1 MGSNAAAQQEAQQEA
16 TDRRW
21 LHVGLMVGWIA
32 LGAGLRFTNLTAKPL
47 WTDEFSTIVFS
58 LGNSFRTVPLDRVI
72 SMAELLE
79 PLQPNPQAGVGTV
92 VHHLLSESNHPP
104 LYFVLTHL
112 WLQLFS
118 PVQGL
123 VSVWAVRSLSA
134 LFGVISIPAT
144 FGLAWWAFRS
154 RLSAHLAAALMATSP
169 FGVYLAQEAR
179 HYTLPILWA
188 IASLSCLIV
197 ALRLLH
203 QNLALP
209 LWLCGSWILVNGLGI
224 ATHYFFML
232 VLAAA
237 GLVLIVLGSHHR
249 QTLQWV
255 GWQRLGLVVIGS
267 VASGLVWLPFLG
279 GASDTELTRWIVRSD
294 RQGWQ
299 WLDPIGQTLAGW
311 ITMLY
316 MLPIQAGDRPVVI
329 ISIVALL
336 LLSLG
341 TAVLL
346 GRGWSAQWKIE
357 QNHLPLAS
365 LSGFVVGA
373 IALFLGITYG
383 LERDVTS
390 AFRYNFV
397 YFPAVVV
404 LMGGAI
410 AHYWQQRGKWLV
422 ILIIGLSCV
431 GAVTVVT
438 NLGYQKTHRPDLV
451 VQAIQAESHGNVL
464 VAIAHRTHGQTGR
477 LMGIAHDW
485 QRHPSPTTPVQFLL
499 AHQTPDPQTALTS
512 LQRALKTQPR
522 PFDLWLINVE
532 TIAPKPLR
540 QLLTRQACTTRA
552 DSRSVDGYRYRPYA
566 CAPQG

>member
-1 MGSNAAAQQEAQQEA
+1 MGSNSAAQQEAQQEA

-299 WLDPIGQTLAGW
+299 WLDPIGQTLASW

-410 AHYWQQRGKWLV
+410 AHHWQQRGKWLV

>member
-1 MGSNAAAQQEAQQEA
+1 MASKQVALGA
-16 TDRRW
+16 TTGRRW
-21 LHVGLMVGWIA
+21 LDLGLMAGWII
-32 LGAGLRFTNLTAKPL
+32 LGTGLRFTNLTAKPL

-72 SMAELLE
+72 SMAELLQ

-92 VHHLLSESNHPP
+92 MHHLLTESNHPP

-112 WLQLFS
+112 WLQLFP

-123 VSVWAVRSLSA
+123 VSIWAVRSLSA
-134 LFGVISIPAT
+134 GFGVLSIPAT

-154 RLSAHLAAALMATSP
+154 RVTAHLAAALMATSP

-188 IASLSCLIV
+188 IASLGCLVI

-209 LWLCGSWILVNGLGI
+209 RWLCGSWILVNGLGI
-224 ATHYFFML
+224 ATHYFFTL
-232 VLAAA
+232 VLASA
-237 GLVLIVLGSHHR
+237 GLVLLVLGSR
-249 QTLQWV
+249 DWQKLRLI

-267 VASGLVWLPFLG
+267 VVSGLVWLPFLS
-279 GASDTELTRWIVRSD
+279 GASDNELTRWIVRSD

-299 WLDPIGQTLAGW
+299 WLDPIAQTLAGW

-316 MLPIQAGDRPVVI
+316 MLPIQAGDRPVVMV
-329 ISIVALL
+329 SIVALL

-357 QNHLPLAS
+357 QNRLPLDN
-365 LSGFVVGA
+365 LGGFVVGA

-404 LMGGAI
+404 LMGGAL
-410 AHYWQQRGKWLV
+410 AHYWQQRGKWIV
-422 ILIIGLSCV
+422 MLIIGLSCV

-477 LMGIAHDW
+477 LMGLAHDW
-485 QRHPSPTTPVQFLL
+485 QRHPSPTATVQFLL
-499 AHQTPDPQTALTS
+499 AHQTPNPQTALTS
-512 LQRALKTQPR
+512 LQRALETQPR
-522 PFDLWLINVE
+522 PFGLWLINVE
-532 TIAPKPLR
+532 TVAPKPLR
-540 QLLTRQACTTRA
+540 QLLSRQACTTRA
-552 DSRSVDGYRYRPYA
+552 DSRSVDGYRYQPYA
-566 CAPQG
+566 CAPY